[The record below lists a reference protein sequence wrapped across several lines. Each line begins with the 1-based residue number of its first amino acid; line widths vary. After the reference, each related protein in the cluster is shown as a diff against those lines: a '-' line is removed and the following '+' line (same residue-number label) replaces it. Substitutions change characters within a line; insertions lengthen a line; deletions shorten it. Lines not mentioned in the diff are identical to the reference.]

1 MNSNQNQPREFDVVL
16 GGNNAPPVTG
26 VVLGGIEGVKRR
38 LENEIVDVRIKAL
51 SDALNY
57 QEAGLNLVIEA
68 LEDDSLQV
76 KSFASRLLKEFGG
89 EKGKQALLEFDPYLY
104 FTKLEDWE
112 VEEFDPEVGIVNPEG
127 KAYVVN
133 LEKLKL
139 LIQDNRVNEV
149 EALICYL
156 QDYNVRYEVSQEY
169 DDLTEFLYNHRK
181 ELENLEAL
189 FVGDEQVDEFRKSR
203 IGIGDINF
211 LLSSFPDL
219 EVLHIRGCCTE
230 LHCSALGHGNLKTL
244 VIETADISN
253 IAIKIIC
260 SLNLPALKYFELW
273 IGRRF
278 ENSSNGMIKYL
289 EPILFGESFPNLNY
303 LGIRSSEYADEIAD
317 AIAESS
323 LITEYPILYN
333 LLVLDLS
340 MGNLT
345 DAGLETLLNVPDIH
359 NLHTLDV
366 SNNCITEEFLEEIE
380 QLSPPRCLLISDFQ
394 EEIADRGV
402 GISRYFAL
410 HE

>member
-26 VVLGGIEGVKRR
+26 AVLGGIEGVKRR
-38 LENEIVDVRIKAL
+38 LESEIVDVRIKAL

-76 KSFASRLLKEFGG
+76 KGFASRLLKKFGG

-112 VEEFDPEVGIVNPEG
+112 VEEFDYEVGIVNPEG

-133 LEKLKL
+133 LEKLRL
-139 LIQDNRVNEV
+139 LVQDDRVNEV

-156 QDYNVRYEVSQEY
+156 QDYNVYYEVSQEY
-169 DDLTEFLYNHRK
+169 DDLAEFFDNNRK
-181 ELENLEAL
+181 ELENLKAL
-189 FVGDEQVDEFRKSR
+189 FVGDAQIDTFRKSYL
-203 IGIGDINF
+203 GIGDITN
-211 LLSSFPDL
+211 LLSSFPNL
-219 EVLHIRGCCTE
+219 EVLHLRGCCTD
-230 LHCSALGHGNLKTL
+230 LCSGMLGHNNLKTL
-244 VIETADISN
+244 VIETRDISDMS
-253 IAIKIIC
+253 IQVLC
-260 SLNLPALKYFELW
+260 SLNLPVLEYFELW
-273 IGRRF
+273 IGRDF
-278 ENSSNGMIKYL
+278 ENTCDNVIKSIK
-289 EPILFGESFPNLNY
+289 PILFGESFPKLSY
-303 LGIRSSEYADEIAD
+303 LGIRSCEYANAVAE
-317 AIAESS
+317 AIMESS
-323 LITEYPILYN
+323 FMADFPIIDN
-333 LLVLDLS
+333 LFVLDLT

-345 DAGLETLLNVPDIH
+345 DEGLDNLIGVPAIS

-366 SNNCITEEFLEEIE
+366 SHNCVSEEFLEGVEH
-380 QLSPPRCLLISDFQ
+380 LLLHCWIISDFQ

-402 GISRYFAL
+402 GASRYFAL